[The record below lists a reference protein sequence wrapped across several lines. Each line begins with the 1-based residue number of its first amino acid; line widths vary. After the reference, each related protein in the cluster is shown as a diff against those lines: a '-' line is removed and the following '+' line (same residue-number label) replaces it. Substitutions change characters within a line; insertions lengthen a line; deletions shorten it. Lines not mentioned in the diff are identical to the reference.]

1 MSLSRIAGLVL
12 VAVGVALL
20 VMGHNA
26 TQSPAEELSKT
37 FLGRYSH
44 ETVWYLVGGIAALV
58 GGGVIALFG
67 ARPVR

>member
-1 MSLSRIAGLVL
+1 MPLSRVVGLVL

-37 FLGRYSH
+37 FLGHYSH
-44 ETVWYLVGGIAALV
+44 ETFWYLVGGIAAVV
-58 GGGVIALFG
+58 GGGAVALFG
-67 ARPVR
+67 ARR